1 MTHIKYMSQI
11 EGRVAKDPDNA
22 YAVRVD
28 AINAATRKGLMA
40 TPENSY
46 INELVHEA
54 ARLSILNDGDMAMI
68 EYEPEPCVR
77 LRHT

>member
-1 MTHIKYMSQI
+1 MSQI

-22 YAVRVD
+22 HAVRVE
-28 AINAATRKGLMA
+28 ARNEATRRELMA

-54 ARLSILNDGDMAMI
+54 ARLSILNDGDTAMI

>member
-1 MTHIKYMSQI
+1 MTQI
-11 EGRVAKDPDNA
+11 EGRVVKDPDNA

-28 AINAATRKGLMA
+28 ARNEASRKGLMA

-54 ARLSILNDGDMAMI
+54 ARLSILNDGDMVLI
-68 EYEPEPCVR
+68 EYEPEPSVR
-77 LRHT
+77 LKHT